1 MKVAQLLGL
10 QGPWQHGVCRDTDC
24 LHHRSYGPVIVFFSS
39 VLYLVIGR
47 PLWLVF
53 LHSSSCSGS
62 ERAPLP
68 GVLLYCSA
76 HQADREDNWLGSYSV
91 NWHVRHLK
99 GTLSG
104 SYSIVSSHSLYCSAS
119 NAGMWGRE
127 AMVMAPPPT
136 GDSAVSPCFYGCP
149 AFLHRHFQPQP
160 PPLHPLDLSLHS
172 QQQPLP

>member
-1 MKVAQLLGL
+1 M
-10 QGPWQHGVCRDTDC
+10 
-24 LHHRSYGPVIVFFSS
+24 
-39 VLYLVIGR
+39 
-47 PLWLVF
+47 
-53 LHSSSCSGS
+53 
-62 ERAPLP
+62 P

-76 HQADREDNWLGSYSV
+76 HRADREDNWLGSYSV

-172 QQQPLP
+172 QQQPSPWDCTTIPKLQLPVAVHSTFLPGIGMAAARTV